1 MTLTRTDPTET
12 DLGVAE
18 VFDAAGTLLT
28 HIENLSGEP
37 LVAQIQPAA
46 SGRFHL
52 LLTKAPPA
60 YFGGL
65 GTGGYSIRL
74 VALPIDDQP
83 DAPALGTL
91 LLPAP
96 NSAPVAAS
104 GQASTAEDNVLNGS
118 LPAASDADGDP
129 ISYAAAGAPAH
140 GGLVVNANGS
150 YRYVSRNVSC
160 NVGATALSHHLKDRH
175 RTNLGSDARGHL
187 GYQCNLAHRT
197 GCKTGGAC
205 RFLPLGQSAIHRGST
220 ERQLQRPSRKA

>member
-104 GQASTAEDNVLNGS
+104 GQASTAEDNVLNGN

-129 ISYAAAGAPAH
+129 ISCAAAGAPAH

-175 RTNLGSDARGHL
+175 RTNLGSDARGNF
-187 GYQCNLAHRT
+187 GYQCKQAHR
-197 GCKTGGAC
+197 AC
-205 RFLPLGQSAIHRGST
+205 CMA
-220 ERQLQRPSRKA
+220 